1 MQSAPL
7 RRFGED
13 SMVFFNYATMQMA
26 AKIVY
31 YGPGLCGKTTNLHV
45 IYGRTAP
52 TSRGEMV
59 CLETETDR
67 TLFFDL
73 LPLDVGVIGGF
84 KTRLQLYTV
93 PGQVFYNTTRKL
105 VLKGVDGIVFVAD
118 SQRPMR
124 DPNVESLKNLRE
136 NLAEIGL
143 TLETVPRV
151 FQYNKRDLPNILSL
165 DELNESLNPD
175 GSVEFHEASATN
187 GTGVFETLKAI
198 SKLTLRSLKGRMTVE
213 QRRPTVVVSG
223 ETPAPIPAA
232 ALHARPPG
240 ARVSGITAAIESL
253 GEADAAPAT
262 PPPETNAFD
271 STISRL
277 QRLQSLHR
285 QGVDL
290 HAASAAGTGLAALT
304 PPATA
309 MPAGAGPQEAPFE
322 AANLPPADDPGGEV
336 SFAEIQPPPDEPPPD
351 SSVKHVRVRS
361 NVDILSELEKLRKIA
376 TQKPASP
383 SLKVEERRG
392 RLARRPPRLHAQ
404 PQEGRRAEFRGPRPP
419 GRARE
424 EPARERRAVLR
435 RRLRRLDRTR
445 KALRRR
451 ARGRQGPAEAP
462 PLAQI
467 QRPRRMKTARL
478 LAALGAFAAAGCAS
492 APAGDRAAAPAA
504 PSPDAAALAARAQ
517 ATDLFYR
524 GKAFALAGD
533 GACAREAFQEA
544 LETFRAAA
552 RPGNGSDLAFA
563 GELWDSVGV
572 YRPAVD
578 DGRARAPSRSARPP
592 RTRAT
597 ASSPPRRPR
606 ARTSSRRRRRRSPR
620 SPPESPSTSRSS

>member
-1 MQSAPL
+1 
-7 RRFGED
+7 
-13 SMVFFNYATMQMA
+13 MVFFNYATMQMA

-143 TLETVPRV
+143 TLESVPRV
-151 FQYNKRDLPNILSL
+151 LQYNKRDLQNILSI

-175 GSVEFHEASATN
+175 RSVEWYECSATN

-232 ALHARPPG
+232 ALHAPG
-240 ARVSGITAAIESL
+240 TGAHVSGITAAIESL
-253 GEADAAPAT
+253 GDAEGSGKT
-262 PPPETNAFD
+262 PPPARNAFD

-277 QRLQSLHR
+277 QRLQALHR

-290 HAASAAGTGLAALT
+290 HAASASGTSLAAMT
-304 PPATA
+304 PPPVAA
-309 MPAGAGPQEAPFE
+309 PLSELPPPEAPFE
-322 AANLPPADDPGGEV
+322 AANLPPAEDPAAEV
-336 SFAEIQPPPDEPPPD
+336 SFAEIQPPPDDPPPD
-351 SSVKHVRVRS
+351 SVVKHVRVRS

-376 TQKPASP
+376 TQRPPSP
-383 SLKVEERRG
+383 SHGRTKSAADVSLDDLLGSTRNHRRDVAQSFEVLVPRDALAKSRRVTVGLAFGDGEGGAIGPEKRFDVELSGAKDLQKLLLSLKFNV
-392 RLARRPPRLHAQ
+392 
-404 PQEGRRAEFRGPRPP
+404 RAE
-419 GRARE
+419 
-424 EPARERRAVLR
+424 
-435 RRLRRLDRTR
+435 
-445 KALRRR
+445 
-451 ARGRQGPAEAP
+451 
-462 PLAQI
+462 
-467 QRPRRMKTARL
+467 
-478 LAALGAFAAAGCAS
+478 
-492 APAGDRAAAPAA
+492 
-504 PSPDAAALAARAQ
+504 
-517 ATDLFYR
+517 
-524 GKAFALAGD
+524 
-533 GACAREAFQEA
+533 
-544 LETFRAAA
+544 
-552 RPGNGSDLAFA
+552 
-563 GELWDSVGV
+563 
-572 YRPAVD
+572 
-578 DGRARAPSRSARPP
+578 
-592 RTRAT
+592 
-597 ASSPPRRPR
+597 
-606 ARTSSRRRRRRSPR
+606 
-620 SPPESPSTSRSS
+620 